1 MKHAGP
7 ESLARLAP
15 LLQRLRGMAGL
26 QERRPGIFYRRGGA
40 FLHFHEDPAGLF
52 ADAKLEGRGFQRFAV
67 DTDEQQAQL
76 LQSVRQMLSA

>member
-7 ESLARLAP
+7 DTLARLAP

-26 QERRPGIFYRRGGA
+26 QERKPGIFYRRGGA

-52 ADAKLEGRGFQRFAV
+52 ADAKLDGRGFQRFAV
-67 DTDEQQAQL
+67 GTAEQQLHLATTIL
-76 LQSVRQMLSA
+76 EALGS